1 MNEQTGID
9 RTVHVYKD
17 IYIYFGG
24 EERKQIDLVLYPAT
38 YNCFMESFDES
49 LEANYRLFRGFSLT
63 DSSFA
68 VFFFALGSRTY
79 LPLQVRRHGWGR
91 RHHAPPRRL
100 GGSEGVSW
108 RRAKR
113 ARRPRSYA
121 KVVEHLKVGEEE
133 PEACRCIR
141 RD

>member
-38 YNCFMESFDES
+38 YNCFMGSFDES

-68 VFFFALGSRTY
+68 VFFFFFCSRLAY
-79 LPLQVRRHGWGR
+79 IPPLAGASAW
-91 RHHAPPRRL
+91 
-100 GGSEGVSW
+100 
-108 RRAKR
+108 
-113 ARRPRSYA
+113 
-121 KVVEHLKVGEEE
+121 VGEAAPRPPTETRWLRRRFLE
-133 PEACRCIR
+133 ASQASPETQVLC
-141 RD
+141 